1 MKPDA
6 SLHGGAVPL
15 AAGAGTGA
23 VTGAVTGAAAP
34 SPAPALTAAQAAAR
48 RRQGIALF
56 FCALLAFASYDAF
69 CKWMLRTHAAT
80 LMNLTRYLAVSAI
93 ALAWL
98 LRSGMPPLR
107 AIPCKGLLLARGTA
121 LAIVATCFMAA
132 LLWMPLA
139 EATAIYFTAPLIMVA
154 LSPWLLGERVR
165 PAQWVAVLAGF
176 IGMLLIV
183 RPGSDLP
190 ALGTLL
196 MAVSAVC
203 YAIFQLLT
211 RRLAAQVEAP
221 VLYASTALACLV
233 LTGVPALALLPEPL
247 PPWPELVLMFA
258 GGLCSGAAQLLLLAA
273 FRRVAAATL
282 APLNYF
288 QLLLAVLLSSFVFQ
302 RPPDAIALAGIALIM
317 LSGGFL
323 AWRSTLAPR
332 RED

>member
-1 MKPDA
+1 MP
-6 SLHGGAVPL
+6 PRQR
-15 AAGAGTGA
+15 
-23 VTGAVTGAAAP
+23 
-34 SPAPALTAAQAAAR
+34 PALTAAQAAAR
-48 RRQGIALF
+48 RRQGIAL

-98 LRSGMPPLR
+98 LRSGTLPLR
-107 AIPCKGLLLARGTA
+107 AIPVRLLLARGTA

-176 IGMLLIV
+176 VGMLLIV

-203 YAIFQLLT
+203 Y
-211 RRLAAQVEAP
+211 RLPAAHAAP
-221 VLYASTALACLV
+221 
-233 LTGVPALALLPEPL
+233 GR
-247 PPWPELVLMFA
+247 A
-258 GGLCSGAAQLLLLAA
+258 GGGAGAVRFHRAGLL
-273 FRRVAAATL
+273 
-282 APLNYF
+282 
-288 QLLLAVLLSSFVFQ
+288 
-302 RPPDAIALAGIALIM
+302 
-317 LSGGFL
+317 GG
-323 AWRSTLAPR
+323 
-332 RED
+332 